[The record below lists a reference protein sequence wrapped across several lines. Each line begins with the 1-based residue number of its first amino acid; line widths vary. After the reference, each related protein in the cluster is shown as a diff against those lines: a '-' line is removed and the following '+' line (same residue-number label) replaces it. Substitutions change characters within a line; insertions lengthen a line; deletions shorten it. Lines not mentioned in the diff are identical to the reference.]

1 MAAPMKFPT
10 TVSDEIPNWM
20 SIKAHESANNLAQDV
35 TTLYGNEVG
44 EVRIVAPNAIVE
56 NNSHNYTSQDFKGSH
71 ALSRGIGT
79 TGFEWSDILDAA
91 GDVSQIVADFVSKGA
106 GAEAAMRTRMA
117 VNPRSEQMYTAPA
130 FRSFSFHW
138 ELTPYSQ
145 KDSDGLK
152 EIYDNLRKWSYPKL
166 GHGGLLYK
174 MPHEFKIQ
182 NVSMDGNELKSF
194 GKYGKSVITHI
205 NMNYTGAGIA
215 TTFSTNKGAPPFFN
229 LDITFTEVTLQHQGS
244 EAIKND

>member
-1 MAAPMKFPT
+1 MRFPT
-10 TVSDEIPNWM
+10 TVDKEIPNWM
-20 SIKAHESANNLAQDV
+20 SIKAYESANNLAQDV
-35 TTLYGNEVG
+35 TTNYGKFVDEVQ
-44 EVRIVAPNAIVE
+44 IVAPNAIVE
-56 NNSHNYTSQDFKGSH
+56 NNSHNYAAHDFKVSH

-79 TGFEWSDILDAA
+79 AGFEWEDILKSASGLGKIA
-91 GDVSQIVADFVSKGA
+91 IDFISKGA
-106 GAEAAMRTRMA
+106 GAEAAMRSRMA

-130 FRSFSFHW
+130 FRSFSFRW
-138 ELTPYSQ
+138 ELTPYSEG
-145 KDSDGLK
+145 DANGLK
-152 EIYDNLRKWSYPKL
+152 KIYDNLRKWSYPKL

-182 NVSMDGNELKSF
+182 NVGFDGGELKSF
-194 GKYGKSVITHI
+194 GKYGKCVISNI

-215 TTFSTNKGAPPFFN
+215 ATFSGSGSGAPPFFN

>member
-1 MAAPMKFPT
+1 MRFPT
-10 TVSDEIPNWM
+10 TVQDEIPNWM

-35 TTLYGNEVG
+35 TTNWGKPVG
-44 EVRIVAPNAIVE
+44 EVQIVAPNAIVE
-56 NNSHNYTSQDFKGSH
+56 NNSHNYAAHDFKASH

-79 TGFEWSDILDAA
+79 TGFEWSDILNSAKGA
-91 GDVSQIVADFVSKGA
+91 SQIVLDLVSKGA
-106 GAEAAMRTRMA
+106 GAEAGRLSGMV

-145 KDSDGLK
+145 GDADGLK
-152 EIYDNLRKWSYPKL
+152 EIYDSLRKWSYPKL

-174 MPHEFKIQ
+174 MPHEFEIQ
-182 NVSMDGNELKSF
+182 NVGSSGGELKSF
-194 GKYGKSVITHI
+194 GKYGKSVITNI

-215 TTFSTNKGAPPFFN
+215 ATFSSNSGAPPFFN

-244 EAIKND
+244 DAIKNP